1 VYIVVVGAGVGG
13 YSIASM
19 LSRAGHGVVV
29 VDQSEAALDNVRRYL
44 DVKTVLG
51 SGSNPRV
58 LREAEAPSADLLIA
72 FTVSDEVNMVA
83 CLLAKALG
91 TKKTVARVRN
101 PEYTGY
107 LVTDA
112 KSPVGRRRVVT
123 PQTLGI
129 SLFVNPD
136 IMAAEE
142 TVNILASLY
151 TTSMEEFAE
160 GRIQVREFIAQ
171 SEAMVDRPLKDIVFP
186 RPCVV
191 AAIVRPTEVIV
202 PPGDEVLHEDDRL
215 LVVSS
220 KEAGDELEAAFGQT
234 GPKAKRVV
242 ILGGERVGFRLAQL
256 LEKRA
261 IAVKL
266 IEPDPARSHEVAGL
280 LSRTEVVQGEGT
292 DSDFLIDEG
301 VPSADAFIAATTH
314 DELNILIALLAKSL
328 GAGRSLAVVERAQ
341 YVALAEAIGLDVVV
355 SPLSLAAG
363 RVVRLV
369 RSPAA
374 VALSFLA
381 GSRVEAIEFAVGE
394 NARIANRRCEEV
406 EMPRGAVIGAIVRGA
421 QAVIPQSDTVVQ
433 AGDHVVV
440 VSLPSAVP
448 DVERLFE

>member
-1 VYIVVVGAGVGG
+1 
-13 YSIASM
+13 M
-19 LSRAGHGVVV
+19 LSREGHGVVV

-72 FTVSDEVNMVA
+72 FTVSDEINMVA

-91 TKKTVARVRN
+91 TKRTVARVRN

-112 KSPVGRRRVVT
+112 KSPVGRRRVIT
-123 PQTLGI
+123 PQTLGLG
-129 SLFVNPD
+129 LFVNPD

-142 TVNILASLY
+142 IVGVLSSLY
-151 TTSMEEFAE
+151 TTSLEEFAE
-160 GRIQVREFIAQ
+160 GRVQVREFTAE
-171 SEAMVDRPLKDIVFP
+171 SEAMVDKSLSDVVLPQF
-186 RPCVV
+186 CVV
-191 AAIVRPTEVIV
+191 AAIVRATEVIV

-220 KEAGDELEAAFGQT
+220 KEAADEVEAAFGRT
-234 GPKAKRVV
+234 RPDAKRVM
-242 ILGGERVGFRLAQL
+242 ILGGEHVGFRLAQL
-256 LEKRA
+256 LEKRG

-280 LSRTEVVQGEGT
+280 LARTEVVQGEGT
-292 DSDFLIDEG
+292 DSEFLLDEG
-301 VPSADAFIAATTH
+301 VTSTDAFIAATRD
-314 DELNILIALLAKSL
+314 DEFNILIALLAKNL

-355 SPLSLAAG
+355 SPLSLAAA

-369 RSPAA
+369 RSPM
-374 VALSFLA
+374 VVTLVFLA
-381 GSRVEAIEFAVGE
+381 GSRVEAIEFSTGE
-394 NARIANRRCEEV
+394 NARIANRRLEEV
-406 EMPRGAVIGAIVRGA
+406 EMPQGAVIGAVVHGN
-421 QAVIPQSDTVVQ
+421 VTEIPDNGTVVQ
-433 AGDHVVV
+433 PGDRVVV
-440 VSLPSAVP
+440 VCLPSVVP
-448 DVERLFE
+448 QVERLFE

>member
-1 VYIVVVGAGVGG
+1 MYIVVVGAGVGG

-19 LSRAGHGVVV
+19 LSREGHGVVV
-29 VDQSEAALDNVRRYL
+29 VDQFEAALDNVRRYL
-44 DVKTVLG
+44 DVKTILG

-91 TKKTVARVRN
+91 TKRTVARVRN

-136 IMAAEE
+136 VMAAEE
-142 TVNILASLY
+142 IVDILSSLY
-151 TTSMEEFAE
+151 TTSMEEFAD
-160 GRIQVREFIAQ
+160 GRVQVREFVVRG
-171 SEAMVDRPLKDIVFP
+171 EAVVDRRLSEVVFP

-191 AAIVRPTEVIV
+191 AGILRPTEVLV

-220 KEAGDELEAAFGQT
+220 KEAGDELETAFGQT
-234 GPKAKRVV
+234 GPKAKRVM
-242 ILGGERVGFRLAQL
+242 ILGGERVGFRLAQS

-266 IEPDPARSHEVAGL
+266 IEPHPARSHEVAGL
-280 LSRTEVVQGEGT
+280 LARTEVVQGEGT
-292 DSDFLIDEG
+292 DSDFLLDEG
-301 VPSADAFIAATTH
+301 VSSTDAFIAATTH
-314 DELNILIALLAKSL
+314 DEFNILIALLAKSL

-355 SPLSLAAG
+355 SPLSLAAA

-369 RSPAA
+369 RSPA
-374 VALSFLA
+374 VVTLSFLA
-381 GSRVEAIEFAVGE
+381 GSRVEAIEFATGE
-394 NARIANRRCEEV
+394 NARIANRRLDDV
-406 EMPRGAVIGAIVRGA
+406 GMPQGAVIGAIVRGA
-421 QAVIPQSDTVVQ
+421 KTVIPQSDTVVQ
-433 AGDHVVV
+433 SGDHVVV
-440 VSLPSAVP
+440 VCLPSVVA

>member
-1 VYIVVVGAGVGG
+1 MVV
-13 YSIASM
+13 I
-19 LSRAGHGVVV
+19 
-29 VDQSEAALDNVRRYL
+29 DQSEAALDSVRRYL
-44 DVKTVLG
+44 DVKTILG

-91 TKKTVARVRN
+91 TKRTVARVRN

-136 IMAAEE
+136 VMAAEE
-142 TVNILASLY
+142 IVDILSSLY
-151 TTSMEEFAE
+151 TTSMEEFAD
-160 GRIQVREFIAQ
+160 GRVQVREFIVQ
-171 SEAMVDRPLKDIVFP
+171 GEAVVDKPLSAVVFP

-191 AAIVRPTEVIV
+191 AAILRSSEVLM
-202 PPGDEVLHEDDRL
+202 PPGDEVLQEDDRL

-220 KEAGDELEAAFGQT
+220 KEAADEMEAAFGQT
-234 GPKAKRVV
+234 KAKAKRVM
-242 ILGGERVGFRLAQL
+242 ILGGEHVGFRLAQL

-266 IEPDPARSHEVAGL
+266 VEPDPARSHEVAGL
-280 LSRTEVVQGEGT
+280 LTRTEVVQGEGT
-292 DSDFLIDEG
+292 DSEFLLDEG
-301 VPSADAFIAATTH
+301 VTSADAFIAATTD
-314 DELNILIALLAKSL
+314 DEFNILIALLAKNL

-341 YVALAEAIGLDVVV
+341 YVALAQAIGLDVVV
-355 SPLSLAAG
+355 SPLSLAAA

-369 RSPAA
+369 RSPAVVTLA
-374 VALSFLA
+374 FLA
-381 GSRVEAIEFAVGE
+381 GSRVEAIEFSAGE
-394 NARIANRRCEEV
+394 NARIANRRLEEV
-406 EMPRGAVIGAIVRGA
+406 EMPQGAVVGAIVHGA
-421 QAVIPQSDTVVQ
+421 QTVIPQGDSVVQ
-433 AGDHVVV
+433 PGDQVVV
-440 VSLPSAVP
+440 LCLPSAVP